1 MNVSIDQTQADG
13 TGWRRRHPLVSGA
26 LLGLAWGI
34 AMRLWMRFISTDPEF
49 SWSGT
54 GYILGATML
63 AGLALGIGWSR
74 RSNAKGNL
82 WRFTGLA
89 MLPLGVAAG
98 GVMIPTVLLGG
109 MALGRKTWPTWLRA
123 ILLALAA
130 GFQVFVF
137 STGLGVRAG
146 REVPAFLVYGVLISI
161 EALAFSIP
169 FLPSRTGDRASET
182 QVLHLASD
190 AG

>member
-13 TGWRRRHPLVSGA
+13 TSWLRRHPLVSGA
-26 LLGLAWGI
+26 LFGLAWGV
-34 AMRLWMRFISTDPEF
+34 AMRMWMRFISTDPEF

-54 GYILGATML
+54 GYILGATTL
-63 AGLALGIGWSR
+63 AGLLLGIGWAR
-74 RSNAKGNL
+74 RSKAKGNL
-82 WRFTGLA
+82 WRLTGFGMIL
-89 MLPLGVAAG
+89 LGVGAG
-98 GVMIPTVLLGG
+98 MVMIPSVLLGG
-109 MALGRKTWPTWLRA
+109 IALGRRTWPTWVRA
-123 ILLALAA
+123 ALFAVAA
-130 GFQVFVF
+130 GFQAFVF
-137 STGLGVRAG
+137 SSDNGVRAG

-169 FLPSRTGDRASET
+169 FLPSRTDDRASET